1 MRLARGRT
9 QLAPS
14 PTAESSGDILY
25 DNHLRPPPASSG
37 ETKGP
42 TVRSA
47 S

>member
-1 MRLARGRT
+1 MRLGPHSTGAVADH
-9 QLAPS
+9 Q
-14 PTAESSGDILY
+14 SSGDILY